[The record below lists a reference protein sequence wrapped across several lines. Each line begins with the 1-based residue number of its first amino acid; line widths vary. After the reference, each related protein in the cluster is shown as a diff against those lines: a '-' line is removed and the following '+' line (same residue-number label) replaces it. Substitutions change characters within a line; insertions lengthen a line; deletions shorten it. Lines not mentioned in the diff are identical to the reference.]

1 MRKSL
6 VTILLLASASCGQ
19 APQQQRTSSEELR
32 TMEVSEPP
40 PPVAADGRIASPPPA
55 PVSPESRFSPPS
67 VGPTAAP
74 GVAFNYRY
82 AFRLAGERIS
92 QVQEQ
97 HAAACEKLGIA
108 RCRITGMRYRLT
120 GHDEI
125 EAMLAFKL
133 DPAIARAFGKQAI
146 AAVNGAEGML
156 VDAEITGED
165 AGAKI
170 AAAIRGQGQIEDEL
184 KRIEAQLARP
194 GLKAAERAELQVQAE
209 QLRERLQALGAEKT
223 EQQESL
229 ATTPMVFNY
238 GTGDLVPGFDGRP
251 RLKQA
256 LQRAADNLVGGALWI
271 AVALITLLPWLV
283 LIGLALWAWLRWGRR
298 LLPTREA
305 RDFGPPA
312 TISGAPPEA

>member
-19 APQQQRTSSEELR
+19 APREERTSSQDLKTMDVEEA
-32 TMEVSEPP
+32 P
-40 PPVAADGRIASPPPA
+40 PPVSSAPGIVSPPPA
-55 PVSPESRFSPPS
+55 PPSPESRFSPPS

-82 AFRLAGERIS
+82 AFRLAGARIS
-92 QVQEQ
+92 AIQEQ
-97 HAAACEKLGIA
+97 HAAACEKIGIT
-108 RCRITGMRYRLT
+108 RCRITGMSYRLV
-120 GHDEI
+120 GDNEI

-133 DPAIARAFGKQAI
+133 DPVLARAFGKQAI
-146 AAVNGAEGML
+146 ATVTAAEGML

-165 AGAKI
+165 AGARI
-170 AAAIRGQGQIEDEL
+170 AAATRGQGQLDDDL

-194 GLKAAERAELQVQAE
+194 GLRSAERAELQVQAQ
-209 QLRERLQALGAEKT
+209 QLREQMRALAAEKT

-229 ATTPMVFNY
+229 ATTPMVFRY

-256 LQRAADNLVGGALWI
+256 MHQAVDNLVGGALWI
-271 AVALITLLPWLV
+271 AVALITLLPWLL
-283 LIGLALWAWLRWGRR
+283 LIGLAIFAWRRWGRPLFPVR
-298 LLPTREA
+298 TREE
-305 RDFGPPA
+305 FGPPA
-312 TISGAPPEA
+312 TITGSRPEA

>member
-1 MRKSL
+1 MRRGL
-6 VTILLLASASCGQ
+6 AIALLMATASCGQ
-19 APQQQRTSSEELR
+19 APREERSAQDLK
-32 TMEVSEPP
+32 TMDVAEPP
-40 PPVAADGRIASPPPA
+40 PPADSPASRA
-55 PVSPESRFSPPS
+55 GFAPPS

-97 HAAACEKLGIA
+97 HAAACEKLTIA
-108 RCRITGMRYRLT
+108 RCRITGMSYRLV

-133 DPAIARAFGKQAI
+133 DPAIARDFGKQGI
-146 AAVNGAEGML
+146 AQVNAAEGML

-165 AGAKI
+165 AGARI
-170 AAAIRGQGQIEDEL
+170 AQATRGQGQVEDDL
-184 KRIEAQLARP
+184 KRIEAQLARKD
-194 GLKAAERAELQVQAE
+194 LKSAERAELQVQAQ
-209 QLRERLQALGAEKT
+209 QLRDRIRALGAEKT

-256 LQRAADNLVGGALWI
+256 LQQAVDNLVGGALWI

-283 LIGLALWAWLRWGRR
+283 LIGLGIWAWRRWGRR
-298 LLPTREA
+298 LIRV
-305 RDFGPPA
+305 RDRAPLGPPA
-312 TISGAPPEA
+312 TVTGSNPEA